1 MVQPAVQRAAVQ
13 PAVQRA
19 AVQLLAWRAWSNN
32 DNAYITYTTYMR
44 RRTWKCQNLAL
55 DVHPHPQTSSAD
67 SDIPKFPDIN
77 LALNPCIH
85 HKTYMIQQQPSVSQ
99 SVNQSVLPAQCK
111 TICFLVFGMIHFV
124 VLSNLSVCLSLINSL
139 QF

>member
-99 SVNQSVLPAQCK
+99 SDMTHHQQTCSTRRTADTSTTHVLFSEKLFSLFLHYRK
-111 TICFLVFGMIHFV
+111 T
-124 VLSNLSVCLSLINSL
+124 
-139 QF
+139 